1 MQQGPYEHY
10 AVPVTQCHRYEQLQ
24 AHLQCNTPPEEEEK
38 DKKRKRKK
46 EGVNAEQEHR
56 EKGRSKRTCS
66 ATRHLKKKRK
76 TRRGRK

>member
-38 DKKRKRKK
+38 DKKRKK
-46 EGVNAEQEHR
+46 
-56 EKGRSKRTCS
+56 
-66 ATRHLKKKRK
+66 
-76 TRRGRK
+76 